1 MTTRGPIRYATSRD
15 GTRIAWTSW
24 GTGPSV
30 IFVPP
35 WPETIESG
43 FVRHTL
49 RQAFGGR
56 IVSYDRRGFGLSDW
70 GVEHGLDQ
78 YADDLE
84 AVADAAGIDLMTLY
98 GAAAGTIDS
107 IVLAARSPRVKKMV
121 LVEPAFR
128 VGRDDLTTQKSLYAL
143 LDHDFA
149 TFWRAFLQFAIGW
162 GEAADIEAWVRYFVS
177 ATNPADIRAL
187 LKVLLDRADLSEFAP
202 LVRAECLILHNAD
215 DPMMPHTAAADLAR
229 LIPNHRLVIRSGKRW
244 ARDDAV
250 TREAQ
255 SFLANGFDET
265 ERPTVRGGPRKVGGD
280 GWRTLTPREI
290 EVLNHAVSGATN
302 EEIAAALWLSRAT
315 VARHL
320 ANVYS
325 KLGVRNRVE
334 ASAWA
339 NEHARDRAQ

>member
-1 MTTRGPIRYATSRD
+1 VR
-15 GTRIAWTSW
+15 
-24 GTGPSV
+24 TG
-30 IFVPP
+30 
-35 WPETIESG
+35 
-43 FVRHTL
+43 L
-49 RQAFGGR
+49 RRAFGGR

-98 GAAAGTIDS
+98 GAAAGTFES
-107 IVLAARSPRVKKMV
+107 VVLAARSPRVKKMV

-162 GEAADIEAWVRYFVS
+162 GEAADIEAWVRYYVS
-177 ATNPADIRAL
+177 ATNPADIRAML
-187 LKVLLDRADLSEFAP
+187 NVLLDRADLSQLAP
-202 LVRAECLILHNAD
+202 LVRAECLILHNVD
-215 DPMMPHTAAADLAR
+215 DPMMPPTAAADLAR
-229 LIPNHRLVIRSGKRW
+229 LIPNHRLILKSGKRW
-244 ARDDAV
+244 AKDDAP
-250 TREAQ
+250 TREIER
-255 SFLANGFDET
+255 FLTSEFDEGGG
-265 ERPTVRGGPRKVGGD
+265 PSVRGGPRKARGAD
-280 GWRTLTPREI
+280 GWKTLTTREI
-290 EVLNHAVSGATN
+290 EVLDQAVTGATN

-320 ANVYS
+320 ANVYT

-339 NEHARDRAQ
+339 NEHARDRVQ

>member
-1 MTTRGPIRYATSRD
+1 
-15 GTRIAWTSW
+15 
-24 GTGPSV
+24 
-30 IFVPP
+30 
-35 WPETIESG
+35 
-43 FVRHTL
+43 VRHTL

-229 LIPNHRLVIRSGKRW
+229 EFPN
-244 ARDDAV
+244 
-250 TREAQ
+250 
-255 SFLANGFDET
+255 
-265 ERPTVRGGPRKVGGD
+265 
-280 GWRTLTPREI
+280 RT
-290 EVLNHAVSGATN
+290 
-302 EEIAAALWLSRAT
+302 
-315 VARHL
+315 
-320 ANVYS
+320 
-325 KLGVRNRVE
+325 
-334 ASAWA
+334 
-339 NEHARDRAQ
+339 